1 MILQCGKAE
10 SGQAGALFG
19 GGRRFG
25 QLESRPLVREQLCLG
40 FGRRLQLGA
49 AFEPRSAK
57 QSGPQIQNDSFN
69 KYDFSF
75 YIWIKE
81 GDDGLTLNRY

>member
-10 SGQAGALFG
+10 SGWARAAFG
-19 GGRRFG
+19 GNRRFG
-25 QLESRPLVREQLCLG
+25 RLGESQPPATSSFAG
-40 FGRRLQLGA
+40 ASGRLQLGA
-49 AFEPRSAK
+49 AFEPPGSLGGK

-75 YIWIKE
+75 YIWI
-81 GDDGLTLNRY
+81 